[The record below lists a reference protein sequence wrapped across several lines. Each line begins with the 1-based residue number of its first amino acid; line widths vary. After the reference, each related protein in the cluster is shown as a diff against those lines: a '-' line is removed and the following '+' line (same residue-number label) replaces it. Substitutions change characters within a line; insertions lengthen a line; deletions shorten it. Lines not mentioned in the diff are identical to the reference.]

1 MRRKRRR
8 KKRIQKQFP
17 ILHLWFVETSVL
29 SDFLVQF
36 CYSQM
41 QDMINKRKSLGPKTP
56 MKSRADTILAKSKE
70 KSKEKPKP
78 QATTPPCPPSP
89 GPRQDFPGKNG
100 AKAFLVAGQPLE
112 LRLAKVEIFFVC
124 LFNTRHL
131 SPTGDQKSSP
141 LQWLP
146 RSPSRSCSHPR

>member
-70 KSKEKPKP
+70 KSKEKLKP
-78 QATTPPCPPSP
+78 QAITPPCPPSP

-141 LQWLP
+141 LQRLP
-146 RSPSRSCSHPR
+146 WSPSCSCSHPR